1 MSSAFVNPANVKC
14 KVWKVEINIVFY
26 EIHYLCRKWE
36 KICLKKQ
43 NRVQELQSQLNA
55 EIKTHQQ
62 AREQLLTSTR
72 DVDSVQLRVS
82 VVGFLKFSAVKPSVT
97 RTKV

>member
-1 MSSAFVNPANVKC
+1 MRYITYAENGK
-14 KVWKVEINIVFY
+14 
-26 EIHYLCRKWE
+26 
-36 KICLKKQ
+36 KIYLKKQ
-43 NRVQELQSQLNA
+43 NRAQELQSQLNA

-82 VVGFLKFSAVKPSVT
+82 VVDLLKFSAVKLNPV
-97 RTKV
+97 

>member
-1 MSSAFVNPANVKC
+1 MQKMG
-14 KVWKVEINIVFY
+14 K
-26 EIHYLCRKWE
+26 

-82 VVGFLKFSAVKPSVT
+82 AVDFLKFSAVKPSVT
-97 RTKV
+97 RTKVWPAWEEALTIN